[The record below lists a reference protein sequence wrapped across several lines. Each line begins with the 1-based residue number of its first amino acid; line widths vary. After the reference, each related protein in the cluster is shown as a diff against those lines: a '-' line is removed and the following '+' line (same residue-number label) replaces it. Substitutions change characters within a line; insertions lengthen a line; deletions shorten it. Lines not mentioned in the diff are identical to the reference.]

1 MRTKTTFSII
11 LVAALASTT
20 AFAAKPFFYTP
31 KQKSYSNNGPI
42 KQKPLTEAEKKIAE
56 DEKYDVGKIAERL
69 KNGSKR

>member
-1 MRTKTTFSII
+1 MHTKALSII

-42 KQKPLTEAEKKIAE
+42 KQKPLTPEERKLAEE
-56 DEKYDVGKIAERL
+56 EKYDVGKMAQRL
-69 KNGSKR
+69 KNGSK

>member
-11 LVAALASTT
+11 LVAALASS

-69 KNGSKR
+69 KHGSK